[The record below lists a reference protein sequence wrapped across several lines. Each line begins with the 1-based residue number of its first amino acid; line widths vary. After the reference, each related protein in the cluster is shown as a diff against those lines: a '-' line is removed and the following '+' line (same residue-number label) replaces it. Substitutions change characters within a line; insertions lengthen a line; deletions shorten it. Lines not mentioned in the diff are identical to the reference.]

1 MSEGGDRKGEEEEG
15 RRRGRRRGGGG
26 VRVVEVTV
34 KIQSVECLKAELN
47 GNGIFSAA
55 KLMLYVHIFTGK
67 LRAPKL

>member
-1 MSEGGDRKGEEEEG
+1 M
-15 RRRGRRRGGGG
+15 
-26 VRVVEVTV
+26 VEVTV